1 MHNDRQCT
9 SARVLSTTV
18 SKSVHGNKGSPT
30 GDLRNKS
37 GKRTIPHENFEDGVT
52 KG

>member
-1 MHNDRQCT
+1 MHNDRQCA
-9 SARVLSTTV
+9 SVRVLSTTV

-30 GDLRNKS
+30 GDLPNKS
-37 GKRTIPHENFEDGVT
+37 GERMIPHEHFEGGVT